1 MTAGA
6 VLLVVFLWYVIVS
19 WQSGG
24 NSVHDSLWRFFPNLL
39 AAASLI
45 FAGTFFAAFGGAE
58 DDDRFGGRTVSR
70 FFILSA
76 CILWFVYSTDE
87 TSFLVRLYGSP
98 AGARIAV
105 SLLWGAYALVL
116 LAFGILRK
124 KKIVRIPALVLF
136 AVTVLKIFFFDLVGT
151 PALYRIAG
159 CMITGAVL
167 VAGAWL
173 YARFAQ
179 KGDASDE
186 NRP

>member
-1 MTAGA
+1 MVCHRLVAVRRKLRTRFALA
-6 VLLVVFLWYVIVS
+6 VLPEPA
-19 WQSGG
+19 GRG
-24 NSVHDSLWRFFPNLL
+24 
-39 AAASLI
+39 
-45 FAGTFFAAFGGAE
+45 FADLRRDLHAAFGDAE

-105 SLLWGAYALVL
+105 SLLWGAYALAL